1 MTDTATVVR
10 AGPPDTDT
18 ATTPP
23 TPAVVE
29 RDFHPDAHESRRVR
43 TRKLSVAVRFV
54 IPVLLVVVWQ
64 VAAASELVS
73 PSVLPGPL
81 TILQSYRELW
91 QTGDLQ
97 AALPISLQRA
107 GLGLLI
113 GGTAGLVLGIAAGLW
128 AVAERIY
135 DAPLQMLR
143 TIPFIAMV
151 PLFVV
156 WFGIGEE
163 SKVALIVGASIF
175 PVYLNTYHGI
185 RAIDRKLL
193 EVGQT
198 FALSRRETIRLVVVP
213 LAMPSILV
221 GWRYAAGT
229 ALLALVAAEQINT
242 TSGIGYILNTAN
254 QFQRTD
260 IIIAGILVYAALGI
274 LVDVIMR
281 LIERAALPWRATH
294 DGH

>member
-1 MTDTATVVR
+1 VTTTTTTAPSAAV
-10 AGPPDTDT
+10 GG
-18 ATTPP
+18 ATP
-23 TPAVVE
+23 TVE
-29 RDFHPDAHESRRVR
+29 RDHRGAGEERGRGRGRAV
-43 TRKLSVAVRFV
+43 TLGVRFV
-54 IPVLLVVVWQ
+54 IPLLLLMIWQ
-64 VAAASELVS
+64 LTASSGLLS

-81 TILQSYRELW
+81 PILESYRELW

-113 GGTAGLVLGIAAGLW
+113 GGVAGLVLGVAAGLW
-128 AVAERIY
+128 VVAERIY

-143 TIPFIAMV
+143 TVPFIAMV

-185 RAIDRKLL
+185 RAIDRRLL
-193 EVGQT
+193 EVGHT
-198 FALSRRETIRLVVVP
+198 FGLSRREEIRLVVVP
-213 LAMPSILV
+213 LAMPGILV
-221 GWRYAAGT
+221 GWRYAAGA
-229 ALLALVAAEQINT
+229 ALLGLVAAEQINS

-274 LVDVIMR
+274 GVDLVMR
-281 LIERAALPWRATH
+281 LLEHALLPWRSTH
-294 DGH
+294 DGK

>member
-1 MTDTATVVR
+1 MTATVAAPRTVLPS
-10 AGPPDTDT
+10 GKPGT
-18 ATTPP
+18 
-23 TPAVVE
+23 VE
-29 RDFHPDAHESRRVR
+29 RDYRPSATSARRGRSATAR
-43 TRKLSVAVRFV
+43 TIGVRFV
-54 IPVLLVVVWQ
+54 VPILLLATWQ
-64 VAAASELVS
+64 VVS
-73 PSVLPGPL
+73 GQGWLSPTVLPGPL
-81 TILQSYRELW
+81 TILQSYGELW
-91 QTGDLQ
+91 STGDLQ

-113 GGTAGLVLGIAAGLW
+113 GGVTGLILGVAAGLW
-128 AVAERIY
+128 SVAERVY

-185 RAIDRKLL
+185 RGIDRRLL
-193 EVGQT
+193 EVAQT
-198 FALSRRETIRLVVVP
+198 FELGRTEAIRLIVVP
-213 LAMPSILV
+213 LAMPGILV

-260 IIIAGILVYAALGI
+260 IILAGILVYAALGI
-274 LVDVIMR
+274 VVDVIMR
-281 LIERAALPWRATH
+281 LLEHVLLPWRSTH
-294 DGH
+294 DGK

>member
-1 MTDTATVVR
+1 MTVVAPQAPVPPVVAEGRSIPLVRRDYRPTAERRRR
-10 AGPPDTDT
+10 ASGRA
-18 ATTPP
+18 AT
-23 TPAVVE
+23 
-29 RDFHPDAHESRRVR
+29 
-43 TRKLSVAVRFV
+43 LAVRFV
-54 IPVLLVVVWQ
+54 VPLLLLVLWQ
-64 VAAASELVS
+64 VVAAAELVS
-73 PSVLPGPL
+73 PTVLPGPL
-81 TILQSYRELW
+81 TILASYQELW
-91 QTGDLQ
+91 ATGDLQ

-113 GGTAGLVLGIAAGLW
+113 GGVAGLILGIAAGLW
-128 AVAERIY
+128 SVAERVY

-143 TIPFIAMV
+143 TVPFIAMV

-185 RAIDRKLL
+185 RGIDRKLL

-198 FALSRRETIRLVVVP
+198 FGLRRADEIRLIVVP
-213 LAMPSILV
+213 LAMPGILV

-260 IIIAGILVYAALGI
+260 IILAGILVYAALGI
-274 LVDVIMR
+274 TVDLVMR
-281 LIERAALPWRATH
+281 LLEHAILPWRSTH
-294 DGH
+294 DGK

>member
-1 MTDTATVVR
+1 VTA
-10 AGPPDTDT
+10 
-18 ATTPP
+18 ATTEAPAQPLTTTGGATPLVRRDYRP
-23 TPAVVE
+23 TDEKRRRHSGRAV
-29 RDFHPDAHESRRVR
+29 
-43 TRKLSVAVRFV
+43 TLAVRFV
-54 IPVLLVVVWQ
+54 VPVLLLVVWQ
-64 VAAASELVS
+64 VVAATGLVS
-73 PSVLPGPL
+73 PAVLPGPL
-81 TILQSYRELW
+81 TILASYQELW
-91 QTGDLQ
+91 TTGDLQ

-113 GGTAGLVLGIAAGLW
+113 GGVAGLVLGVAAGLW
-128 AVAERIY
+128 AVAERVY

-143 TIPFIAMV
+143 TVPFIAMV

-185 RAIDRKLL
+185 RGIDRRLL

-198 FALSRRETIRLVVVP
+198 FGLRRAEQIRLIVVP
-213 LAMPSILV
+213 LAMPGILV

-260 IIIAGILVYAALGI
+260 IILAGILVYAALGI
-274 LVDVIMR
+274 AVDLVMR
-281 LIERAALPWRATH
+281 LLEHVLLPWRSTH
-294 DGH
+294 DGK

>member
-1 MTDTATVVR
+1 M
-10 AGPPDTDT
+10 T
-18 ATTPP
+18 ATTSAPAAPVTVEP
-23 TPAVVE
+23 TVTVRRDYRTESEERRRGSDRAATWGIRLVV
-29 RDFHPDAHESRRVR
+29 
-43 TRKLSVAVRFV
+43 
-54 IPVLLVVVWQ
+54 PVLLLAVWQ
-64 VAAASELVS
+64 ITASLGVIS

-81 TILQSYRELW
+81 TILESYQELW
-91 QTGDLQ
+91 TTGDLQ

-107 GLGLLI
+107 GLGLLM
-113 GGTAGLVLGIAAGLW
+113 GGLAGLLLGVAAGLW
-128 AVAERIY
+128 AVAERVY

-143 TIPFIAMV
+143 TVPFIAMV

-185 RAIDRKLL
+185 RAIDRRLL
-193 EVGQT
+193 EVGRT
-198 FALSRRETIRLVVVP
+198 FGLTRREAIRLIVVP
-213 LAMPSILV
+213 LAMPAILV

-274 LVDVIMR
+274 VVDVVMR
-281 LIERAALPWRATH
+281 LAERVLLPWRSTH
-294 DGH
+294 DGT

>member
-1 MTDTATVVR
+1 VTATVVAPAPRELAGSRSIPLVRRDYRPTAERGRRGSGR
-10 AGPPDTDT
+10 A
-18 ATTPP
+18 AT
-23 TPAVVE
+23 
-29 RDFHPDAHESRRVR
+29 
-43 TRKLSVAVRFV
+43 LAVRFAV
-54 IPVLLVVVWQ
+54 PLLLLLLWQ
-64 VAAASELVS
+64 VVAVAGLVS
-73 PSVLPGPL
+73 PTVLPGPL
-81 TILQSYRELW
+81 TIVESYRELW

-113 GGTAGLVLGIAAGLW
+113 GGVAGLVLGVAAGLW
-128 AVAERIY
+128 GVAERVY

-143 TIPFIAMV
+143 TVPFIAMV

-185 RAIDRKLL
+185 RGIDRKLL

-198 FALSRRETIRLVVVP
+198 FGLRRIDEIRLIVVP
-213 LAMPSILV
+213 LAMPGILV

-260 IIIAGILVYAALGI
+260 IILAGILVYAALGI
-274 LVDVIMR
+274 AVDLFMR
-281 LIERAALPWRATH
+281 VLEHVLLPWRSTH
-294 DGH
+294 DGR

>member
-1 MTDTATVVR
+1 MTGVV
-10 AGPPDTDT
+10 AAPHSAPSS
-18 ATTPP
+18 P
-23 TPAVVE
+23 TRPLVE
-29 RDFHPDAHESRRVR
+29 REYRAPR
-43 TRKLSVAVRFV
+43 TTGGRGRAATARTLGVRFV
-54 IPVLLVVVWQ
+54 VPILLLIIWQ
-64 VAAASELVS
+64 VVS
-73 PSVLPGPL
+73 GWGWLSPTVLPGPL
-81 TILQSYRELW
+81 AIVKSYRELW
-91 QTGDLQ
+91 MTGDLQ

-113 GGTAGLVLGIAAGLW
+113 GGGTGLVLGVAAGLW
-128 AVAERIY
+128 SVAERVY

-185 RAIDRKLL
+185 RGIDRRLL

-198 FALSRRETIRLVVVP
+198 FELSRAEAIRLIVVP
-213 LAMPSILV
+213 LAMPGILV

-274 LVDVIMR
+274 VVDVVMR
-281 LIERAALPWRATH
+281 LLERLLLPWRATH
-294 DGH
+294 DGK

>member
-1 MTDTATVVR
+1 MTAATSAPVT
-10 AGPPDTDT
+10 GE
-18 ATTPP
+18 TTP
-23 TPAVVE
+23 TVRRDYRAHHEE
-29 RDFHPDAHESRRVR
+29 RRRGSSRTARW
-43 TRKLSVAVRFV
+43 AVRLAV
-54 IPVLLVVVWQ
+54 PVLILAVWQ
-64 VAAASELVS
+64 VTASLGLLS
-73 PSVLPGPL
+73 PTVLPGPL
-81 TILQSYRELW
+81 TILESYQELW
-91 QTGDLQ
+91 ATGDLQ

-107 GLGLLI
+107 GIGLLI
-113 GGTAGLVLGIAAGLW
+113 GGVAGLLLGVAAGLW
-128 AVAERIY
+128 VVAERVY

-143 TIPFIAMV
+143 TVPFIAMV

-185 RAIDRKLL
+185 RAIDRRLL
-193 EVGQT
+193 EVGRT
-198 FALSRRETIRLVVVP
+198 FGLSRREAIRFIVVP
-213 LAMPSILV
+213 LAMPAILV

-274 LVDVIMR
+274 VVDVVMR
-281 LIERAALPWRATH
+281 LLERALLPWRATH
-294 DGH
+294 DGT

>member
-1 MTDTATVVR
+1 M
-10 AGPPDTDT
+10 T
-18 ATTPP
+18 ATTAEAPSRAAVP
-23 TPAVVE
+23 NTALPLVQHDYRPATE
-29 RDFHPDAHESRRVR
+29 RRR
-43 TRKLSVAVRFV
+43 TRSSRAVTLAVRFAV
-54 IPVLLVVVWQ
+54 PVLLLVLWQ
-64 VAAASELVS
+64 VVAAAGLVS
-73 PSVLPGPL
+73 PHVLPGPL
-81 TILQSYRELW
+81 TIIEAYRELW
-91 QTGDLQ
+91 TTGDLQ

-113 GGTAGLVLGIAAGLW
+113 GGVAGLLLGVAAGLW
-128 AVAERIY
+128 AVAERVY

-143 TIPFIAMV
+143 TVPFIAMV

-185 RAIDRKLL
+185 RGIDRKLL
-193 EVGQT
+193 EVGHT
-198 FALSRRETIRLVVVP
+198 FGLSRIEEIRLIVVP
-213 LAMPSILV
+213 LAMPGILV

-260 IIIAGILVYAALGI
+260 IILAGILVYAALGI
-274 LVDVIMR
+274 AVDLVMR
-281 LIERAALPWRATH
+281 LLEHVLLPWRSTH
-294 DGH
+294 DGK

>member
-1 MTDTATVVR
+1 MTGVETRVEPAPAAPLPTVERVYQHPEDTARRGRVARFR
-10 AGPPDTDT
+10 A
-18 ATTPP
+18 
-23 TPAVVE
+23 
-29 RDFHPDAHESRRVR
+29 
-43 TRKLSVAVRFV
+43 LSVRFV
-54 IPVLLVVVWQ
+54 IPIVLVAVWQ
-64 VAAASELVS
+64 AVS
-73 PSVLPGPL
+73 GWGWLSPTVLPGPL
-81 TILQSYRELW
+81 TIVESYRELW
-91 QTGDLQ
+91 AAGDLQ

-107 GLGLLI
+107 GSGLLI
-113 GGTAGLVLGIAAGLW
+113 GGTAGLVLGVAAGLW
-128 AVAERIY
+128 SVAERVY

-156 WFGIGEE
+156 WFGIGET

-185 RAIDRKLL
+185 RGIDRRLL
-193 EVGQT
+193 EVGDT
-198 FALSRRETIRLVVVP
+198 FELSRAEAIRLIVVP
-213 LAMPSILV
+213 LSMPAILV

-260 IIIAGILVYAALGI
+260 IIIAGILIYAALGI
-274 LVDVIMR
+274 VVDMIMR
-281 LIERAALPWRATH
+281 LIERLVLPWRATH
-294 DGH
+294 DGR